1 MKYNYKQKWRCERK
15 IKDLPNNLR
24 RILIDNSSLTK
35 RIVSNKSGRV
45 KFISSHISLTKRL
58 NCLSKKY
65 SFIRKVEIKGN
76 LDKSIKAVSYTPI
89 SNIKGKIKHI
99 KHLKDK
105 SLATILFNNHSFVKH
120 AINYCLQ
127 EDYVTR
133 VTLFKKNKTII
144 HVEETFPIDN
154 NYETLSLIDCR
165 KNLIN

>member
-35 RIVSNKSGRV
+35 RIISNKSGRV
-45 KFISSHISLTKRL
+45 KFISSHISLTNRF
-58 NCLSKKY
+58 NSSSKKY

-89 SNIKGKIKHI
+89 CNIKGKIKHI
-99 KHLKDK
+99 KNLKEK

-120 AINYCLQ
+120 AKNYWLK
-127 EDYVTR
+127 EDHVIR
-133 VTLFKKNKTII
+133 VTLFKKNKII
-144 HVEETFPIDN
+144 IRVEETFPLN
-154 NYETLSLIDCR
+154 NKFDYFIRSSIVFIT
-165 KNLIN
+165 